1 MAGFMITVALENV
14 ESRKMTV
21 ILFCWK
27 FLFGGLRRFLAHG
40 YCLKTM
46 HCVFKSKFRSLF
58 HALADPNYAVS
69 GWNKVN
75 FVMAELI

>member
-40 YCLKTM
+40 L
-46 HCVFKSKFRSLF
+46 L
-58 HALADPNYAVS
+58 P
-69 GWNKVN
+69 
-75 FVMAELI
+75 